1 MAMKI
6 TLNGDPVEIQDG
18 LTIGLLLQ
26 ERNIKPELVSVE
38 HNGTIV
44 LKEDYDKL
52 VISNGDLIEFLYF
65 MVGGQNW

>member
-6 TLNGDPVEIQDG
+6 TLNGDPAEIKDG
-18 LTIGLLLQ
+18 LSIGLLLQ

-52 VISNGDLIEFLYF
+52 VISNGDTVEFLYF
-65 MVGGQNW
+65 MGGGKK

>member
-6 TLNGDPVEIQDG
+6 TLNGEAVEIADG
-18 LTIGLLLQ
+18 ISVGGLLK

-52 VISNGDLIEFLYF
+52 IISNGDTIEFLYF
-65 MVGGQNW
+65 MGGGEFC